1 MGSKS
6 IRKNERM
13 AKNKVKKGKIK
24 NERKKIIEKHFLE
37 DEFNGLTKY
46 ED

>member
-1 MGSKS
+1 MVD
-6 IRKNERM
+6 
-13 AKNKVKKGKIK
+13 KVKKGKIK